1 MKSGDNMEKKEE
13 TEKVIEKEESNKK
26 ENTSKKKQLCRSE
39 KDSKLVG
46 VCGGFAEYFNI
57 DSTLVRVIWIICSLI
72 WGIGLIA
79 YLLCALIMPKESEI
93 KK

>member
-1 MKSGDNMEKKEE
+1 MKSGDNMEKKE
-13 TEKVIEKEESNKK
+13 
-26 ENTSKKKQLCRSE
+26 NTSKKKQLYRSE
-39 KDSKLVG
+39 KDSKLFG